1 VKELVAAALTS
12 PRHRYGQGGEEKEGD
27 SSAAHSSGALGLLF
41 IGRRAESCCW
51 ASVDDKPSK
60 EINGLRCH
68 LGQEIELGR
77 NWLKRI
83 RRQNFGW
90 IQTKFE

>member
-27 SSAAHSSGALGLLF
+27 SSAVHSSGALGLLF

-51 ASVDDKPSK
+51 AGVDEILGK

-68 LGQEIELGR
+68 LG
-77 NWLKRI
+77 
-83 RRQNFGW
+83 
-90 IQTKFE
+90 